1 MLNTF
6 CLNMLPIN
14 QLQNLS
20 SYEIVYGRKL
30 RAIMDLQLEGDNLTR
45 LTFYRFSDYLDLL
58 NECVHAILDIVK
70 EHHNQTIQKWL
81 VQQVSEIIQW
91 RWYSVLSFSIKNYY
105 LSHTTTIYKYFLLDH
120 CTFSPNM
127 TSSCISYLQS
137 MGRSLSRHFTCH
149 VSNKVFWDCQMAN
162 VKNINDYKLEMIR
175 LRQQHVI
182 LPVTPVTD
190 SS

>member
-70 EHHNQTIQKWL
+70 EHHNQTIQK
-81 VQQVSEIIQW
+81 
-91 RWYSVLSFSIKNYY
+91 
-105 LSHTTTIYKYFLLDH
+105 
-120 CTFSPNM
+120 
-127 TSSCISYLQS
+127 
-137 MGRSLSRHFTCH
+137 
-149 VSNKVFWDCQMAN
+149 
-162 VKNINDYKLEMIR
+162 
-175 LRQQHVI
+175 
-182 LPVTPVTD
+182 
-190 SS
+190 